1 MDEARVNVSRNRELR
16 YARCVHTG
24 QSEELTRSECNHWL
38 ACTENFILTHK
49 PRNRRDNTEVAR
61 LIEALALG
69 SACESTKEYLSK

>member
-1 MDEARVNVSRNRELR
+1 MRVNLGRELR
-16 YARCVHTG
+16 LARSIDTG
-24 QSEELTRSECNHWL
+24 QAEELTRSECNHWL